1 MTRPIS
7 NTNPHTTVQA
17 EANSARVPFSHPA
30 EETFAKI
37 LNYYDIEWQYEPHTF
52 PLEWDDGGNVTEAFT
67 PDFYLP
73 QQDLYIELT
82 TIRPEL
88 ITKKNR
94 KLRKMAEL
102 YPHIHVKLFK
112 RRDLHDLMVKYGLD
126 QEASQIR
133 GTAAQLTGSTSP

>member
-1 MTRPIS
+1 MTRTSPNS
-7 NTNPHTTVQA
+7 DPHTTTQA
-17 EANSARVPFSHPA
+17 EASAVRPLFSHPA

-37 LNYYDIEWQYEPHTF
+37 LDYYTIEWQYEPRTF
-52 PLEWDDGGNVTEAFT
+52 NLEWDDDGNVVEAFT

-94 KLRKMAEL
+94 KIRKMAEL

-133 GTAAQLTGSTSP
+133 GTAAQPTVPSS